1 MFMFKKWLWTVSMTG
16 KLFSYLSRPQSTI
29 NLRTNPGLR
38 HTSRLYTIRHSFIC
52 PKDPFPEGQIK
63 YVSNGFNSDGQSSAL
78 LVDCMNL
85 FSRQLPN
92 MGTIYISRLV
102 FDVEAFCVS
111 LIHEGRAHGAICVR
125 IFKKEEFIEISFCAV
140 DYEYQSRGY
149 GRLLMD
155 FLKCYVQNI
164 GIFDIITCAD
174 NEAVTYFQKQGFNK
188 HEILMDLKDG

>member
-1 MFMFKKWLWTVSMTG
+1 MQEFNIILN
-16 KLFSYLSRPQSTI
+16 KLDR
-29 NLRTNPGLR
+29 
-38 HTSRLYTIRHSFIC
+38 
-52 PKDPFPEGQIK
+52 
-63 YVSNGFNSDGQSSAL
+63 
-78 LVDCMNL
+78 L

-164 GIFDIITCAD
+164 GIFDDYSSFYIKIS
-174 NEAVTYFQKQGFNK
+174 K
-188 HEILMDLKDG
+188 ILRNR